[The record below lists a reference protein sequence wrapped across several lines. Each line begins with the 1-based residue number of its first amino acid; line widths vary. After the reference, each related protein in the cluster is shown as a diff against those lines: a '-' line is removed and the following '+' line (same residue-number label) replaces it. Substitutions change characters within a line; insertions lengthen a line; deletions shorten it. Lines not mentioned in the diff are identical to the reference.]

1 MVTDKL
7 KHAIERTEKGILWVL
22 AFMLL
27 IAVAFGMIHLVV
39 DLIIALKTPPVMMIK
54 SDTLFS
60 MFGEFLII
68 LMGLKLI
75 KLVMLSMPGESSP
88 ITAVIEVALI
98 GVGQKIVTMDIHTQ
112 SPMSMLGAASLVLAL
127 SVAYV
132 CCQRVESKILKEERE
147 EDLPKPAD
155 AIAEATDR

>member
-1 MVTDKL
+1 LVTDKL
-7 KHAIERTEKGILWVL
+7 KHAIEQTEKGILWVL

-39 DLIIALKTPPVMMIK
+39 DLFVALKTPPLMMIK
-54 SDTLFS
+54 SDTLFG

-75 KLVMLSMPGESSP
+75 KLVMISMPGESSP

-112 SPMSMLGAASLVLAL
+112 SPASMMGAASLVVAL
-127 SVAYV
+127 SIAYV
-132 CCQRVESKILKEERE
+132 CCQRFGGMLAKDQADDPLSVTTMS
-147 EDLPKPAD
+147 DGPAQ
-155 AIAEATDR
+155 